1 MLLLVTILKD
11 YRHVEEL
18 MLGFVELEVS
28 GSTVIEGAGM
38 GEILGNLPILSS
50 VRQLFPNSGSTSHI
64 VLTVTNERKVNQCI
78 TFIREQFNLDTQPG
92 AGIVFSVPIA
102 NAIGLSE
109 AISTQSESSR
119 RPNEERL
126 V

>member
-1 MLLLVTILKD
+1 MFLLVTILKE

-28 GSTVIEGAGM
+28 GSTVIEGSGM

-50 VRQLFPNSGSTSHI
+50 VRQLFPNSGASSQV
-64 VLTVTNERKVNQCI
+64 VLTVTNEQKASQCI

-92 AGIVFSVPIA
+92 IGIVFSLPLA
-102 NAIGLSE
+102 HAFGLSD
-109 AISTQSESSR
+109 AVSTQTNSLSGPE
-119 RPNEERL
+119 EERR